1 MRSSR
6 RDYDRTANLF
16 YYKDTSKN
24 SEDPC
29 NPNPGD
35 YGVVKDAALLV
46 NTKHEGSKFFCTKC
60 GFYTTKDYLWEQ
72 HGSLCSRDVVTQM
85 EKYPS
90 QNRRFMYFK
99 NYGRTVRHPFVVYA
113 DCEAFL
119 EPIEGPSKNPSKTY
133 TQKQHHHTMFC
144 WSYYIKSYNQD
155 VFPDTLRTGFIT
167 TEKDD
172 VPRDFVNS
180 LFGDCKSLQ
189 KILNTEIP
197 MKLSDSQQEGFE
209 NSVRCYVCDVKFS
222 RKDIKDKSRQKVR
235 DHDHLTGKYRGAACN
250 KCNLLM
256 RVPKFIP
263 VFFHNLGGY
272 DSHMFV
278 KKLGMTKHKIK
289 VIPQSDEKY
298 ISFSKYL
305 GKEEYSVEVRFLD
318 SFRFMMGFSLEALAK
333 LLRPEEFKSLTK
345 IFGKNAKLLM
355 KKGVYPYEYMSGLDK
370 LSETKLPPKSAFWS
384 KLSDGG
390 VTEEG
395 YQYAQKVWS
404 ETNCKRLKDYT
415 EVYLKTDVLI
425 LTDVFEMFRSMCLEH
440 YKLDPVWYYTANGLF
455 WDAAFKTFRC

>member
-1 MRSSR
+1 MRDTLVESPKLLRKKANELVTQSNYVADPIFDYTNKLEFPMRLTNIHKFEDLKRINVNVFTWEDGLDNPELDDPDGEFDGNTVDSDDEDEFGVSDDEDYYTGIPRMEDIYSDEEGDSDSEDSDSDNVDDGKGVVKTKRSSYYTILRSSR
-6 RDYDRTANLF
+6 KDYDRTANLF
-16 YYKDTSKN
+16 YYKDTSNN

-29 NPNPGD
+29 NPNPGH

-46 NTKHEGSKFFCTKC
+46 NTKHKGGKFFCTKC

-72 HGSLCSRDVVTQM
+72 HGGLCSRDAVTQM

-90 QNRRFMYFK
+90 RNNKYMYFK

-144 WSYYIKSYNQD
+144 WSYYIKSYDQN

-172 VPRDFVNS
+172 VPRNFINT
-180 LFGDCKSLQ
+180 LFDDCKRLQ
-189 KILNTEIP
+189 KILNKEIP
-197 MKLSDSQQEGFE
+197 MKLSDSQQEEFE
-209 NSVRCYVCDVKFS
+209 NSVQCYVCDVKFS
-222 RKDIKDKSRQKVR
+222 KKKINDKSRQKVR

-278 KKLGMTKHKIK
+278 KKLGMTK
-289 VIPQSDEKY
+289 
-298 ISFSKYL
+298 
-305 GKEEYSVEVRFLD
+305 
-318 SFRFMMGFSLEALAK
+318 
-333 LLRPEEFKSLTK
+333 
-345 IFGKNAKLLM
+345 
-355 KKGVYPYEYMSGLDK
+355 
-370 LSETKLPPKSAFWS
+370 
-384 KLSDGG
+384 
-390 VTEEG
+390 
-395 YQYAQKVWS
+395 AQ
-404 ETNCKRLKDYT
+404 D
-415 EVYLKTDVLI
+415 
-425 LTDVFEMFRSMCLEH
+425 
-440 YKLDPVWYYTANGLF
+440 
-455 WDAAFKTFRC
+455 